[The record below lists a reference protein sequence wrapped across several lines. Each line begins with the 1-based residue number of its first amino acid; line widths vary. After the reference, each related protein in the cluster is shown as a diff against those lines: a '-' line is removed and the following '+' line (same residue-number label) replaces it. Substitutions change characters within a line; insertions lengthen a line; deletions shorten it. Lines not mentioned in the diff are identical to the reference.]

1 MKCWNDRIAFFQN
14 KLSSLAENVEETLF
28 EETMHESL
36 SDEEQQQL
44 SSVVEES
51 IASNNKEMCHIPPML
66 VKPAVS
72 VPLPRPALRFVRDIT
87 YPDGIIIAPGTV
99 FSKIWRVRNDG
110 QEDWPEGVC
119 LCNAGGDIL
128 SDPEAQ
134 DPLPALPAGE
144 EVDVSVQLRAPEC
157 CGRFISYF
165 KAQTSEGDKFGQ
177 RLWCN
182 VVVSDEGDDWNMV
195 SGTTDNDLMMAAS
208 AADAMLEAELAEIA
222 LTEMTEEKD
231 TDVILEEACREFA
244 EERKESGQKH
254 SVSSSYTS
262 TVPLAACTIPSSLSE
277 LYRDYDA
284 LQSKATGVA
293 APPGDGSMLEL
304 LRNMSGGN
312 SVMFDATSSLAAA
325 APASHAT
332 SSASTFTSTPT
343 STPYEENSNFFPED
357 DLSYGAVIWSKEL
370 QLLSEMGFVDH
381 ATIIPLLEQFC
392 PPPMGSSSWSSS
404 PSSYSSTGGEFS
416 TGRNQAEGLQA
427 VVANLL
433 QSIAK

>member
-1 MKCWNDRIAFFQN
+1 
-14 KLSSLAENVEETLF
+14 
-28 EETMHESL
+28 
-36 SDEEQQQL
+36 
-44 SSVVEES
+44 
-51 IASNNKEMCHIPPML
+51 
-66 VKPAVS
+66 
-72 VPLPRPALRFVRDIT
+72 
-87 YPDGIIIAPGTV
+87 
-99 FSKIWRVRNDG
+99 
-110 QEDWPEGVC
+110 
-119 LCNAGGDIL
+119 
-128 SDPEAQ
+128 
-134 DPLPALPAGE
+134 
-144 EVDVSVQLRAPEC
+144 
-157 CGRFISYF
+157 
-165 KAQTSEGDKFGQ
+165 
-177 RLWCN
+177 

-343 STPYEENSNFFPED
+343 STPYEENSNFF
-357 DLSYGAVIWSKEL
+357 S
-370 QLLSEMGFVDH
+370 
-381 ATIIPLLEQFC
+381 
-392 PPPMGSSSWSSS
+392 
-404 PSSYSSTGGEFS
+404 
-416 TGRNQAEGLQA
+416 RR
-427 VVANLL
+427 
-433 QSIAK
+433 